1 MEGNIEG
8 RGRITSIRI
17 KPINTRIEYEDE
29 SVVNL
34 PTFDIFSSKSPS
46 LEEVNF
52 NDYGLENFNTKGLN
66 NDILKIF
73 DTARKISGSQE
84 ATEQVKNI
92 YQAYEKIAEAEAE
105 ANNNVKDNDEIR
117 NCEKYIGNVLAF
129 DITRLYSIKLNDVRK
144 GKTRISRSDFK
155 KTKSNIEMTA
165 LEACGS
171 EIISDDSI
179 IIPDEVDS
187 NMKKFFKRFKIWLG
201 LGGTVAALAGG
212 TAVIQDNSQV
222 DNKAIEQ
229 EATLKGD
236 TEATLSEN
244 SDLKKEDTLTEN
256 SEAKKDEQK
265 NDFIESLK
273 VKEETIKEEIDGL
286 KTKDDVLKYLKNAYI
301 EEYEAV
307 TGDSKL
313 TTSDIKIVY
322 SSQNYEYELN
332 EGTIVS
338 HGSTPAV
345 TEDAIRASGNTIKS
359 INYDTNY
366 YTVYKKM
373 DTENSYEVI
382 DCMKFGKN
390 ENFNEVSIPVIPGD
404 RYSEMKD
411 GYTSVL
417 NNIAPIVKSSFRL
430 MDVIENSNDV
440 EINNAKEKLT
450 DSIEEHKSNKAQ
462 NLVSQEN
469 LQNNEIEENEL

>member
-1 MEGNIEG
+1 MEENIKG

-52 NDYGLENFNTKGLN
+52 SDYGLENFNTAGLN
-66 NDILKIF
+66 NDVLKIF
-73 DTARKISGSQE
+73 DTARKISGSHE

-92 YQAYEKIAEAEAE
+92 YQAYEKIAEAEA
-105 ANNNVKDNDEIR
+105 NNNVKDNDEIR
-117 NCEKYIGNVLAF
+117 NCEKLIGNVLAF
-129 DITRLYSIKLNDVRK
+129 DITRLYSIKINDVKK

-155 KTKSNIEMTA
+155 KTKSKIEITA

-179 IIPDEVDS
+179 IVPDEVDS
-187 NMKKFFKRFKIWLG
+187 NMKKFFKKFKVWLG

-212 TAVIQDNSQV
+212 AALIDNNEV
-222 DNKAIEQ
+222 TENKAIEQ
-229 EATLKGD
+229 EANLKED
-236 TEATLSEN
+236 TEANLLDD
-244 SDLKKEDTLTEN
+244 SDSK
-256 SEAKKDEQK
+256 AKKDDQK
-265 NDFIESLK
+265 NEFIESLK
-273 VKEETIKEEIDGL
+273 VKEETTKDEIDGL
-286 KTKDDVLKYLKNAYI
+286 KTKDDVLRYLKNAYI

-307 TGDSKL
+307 TGDDKL

-322 SSQNYEYELN
+322 SPQNYEYELN

-338 HGSTPAV
+338 HGTTPAV

-373 DTENSYEVI
+373 NSENSYEVF
-382 DCMKFGKN
+382 DCIKFGKD
-390 ENFNEVSIPVIPGD
+390 ENFNEISIPVIPGD

-411 GYTSVL
+411 GYISVL
-417 NNIAPIVKSSFRL
+417 NNMAPIVKNAFRL

-450 DSIEEHKSNKAQ
+450 DSIEKNKSQ
-462 NLVSQEN
+462 NIVTQEN
-469 LQNNEIEENEL
+469 IQNNEIEENEL

>member
-1 MEGNIEG
+1 MEENIKG

-52 NDYGLENFNTKGLN
+52 SDYGLENFNTAGLN
-66 NDILKIF
+66 NDVLKIF
-73 DTARKISGSQE
+73 DTARKISGSHE

-92 YQAYEKIAEAEAE
+92 YKAYEKIAEAE
-105 ANNNVKDNDEIR
+105 ANNNVKDNEEIR
-117 NCEKYIGNVLAF
+117 NCEKFIGNVLAF

-179 IIPDEVDS
+179 IVPDEVDS
-187 NMKKFFKRFKIWLG
+187 NMKKFFKKFKMWLG

-212 TAVIQDNSQV
+212 AALIDNNEV
-222 DNKAIEQ
+222 TENKAIEQ
-229 EATLKGD
+229 EANLKED
-236 TEATLSEN
+236 TEANLLDD
-244 SDLKKEDTLTEN
+244 SDLKKNNDLTDL
-256 SEAKKDEQK
+256 EAKKDEQK
-265 NDFIESLK
+265 NEFIESLK
-273 VKEETIKEEIDGL
+273 VKEETTKDEIDGL

-307 TGDSKL
+307 TGDDKL
-313 TTSDIKIVY
+313 TTNDIKIVY
-322 SSQNYEYELN
+322 SPQNYEYELN

-373 DTENSYEVI
+373 NNENSYEVI
-382 DCMKFGKN
+382 DCMKFGKD
-390 ENFNEVSIPVIPGD
+390 ENFNEISIPVIPGD
-404 RYSEMKD
+404 RYNEMKD

-469 LQNNEIEENEL
+469 IQNNEIEENEL